1 MIQIYVIKIEIEI
14 PSVLV
19 LTSTQQYDIKMSEKF
34 SLKWNDFKSTVS
46 NSFGILREEKDFFDV
61 TLVSDDERQIPAH
74 KLVLSACSDFFK
86 SILRNNSHS
95 HPLLYLSGIHSTNL
109 SLILDYIYQGEVQ
122 IYQEHLDSFLEVA
135 QKLKIEG
142 LITGTEDTSDVKQ
155 DYEDLN
161 NTEVIFTAQDTEDSE
176 YDEKKVVGV
185 RRKNQ
190 PRAERTVA
198 VTLNDYSEADEAIR
212 ENLGREDGVF
222 YCKVCNYRSNLKTNL
237 TRHIETHIEG
247 LSYSCSVCHKT
258 FRSRNSLNV
267 HKANYHKF

>member
-1 MIQIYVIKIEIEI
+1 
-14 PSVLV
+14 
-19 LTSTQQYDIKMSEKF
+19 MSEKF

-135 QKLKIEG
+135 QKLRIEG
-142 LITGTEDTSDVKQ
+142 LITSPDDDEEISDIKHEAPVEKSQKPKVTTQDIEVFGSDEMDGEKVIRMNSRPEKGVITVATVHDNSAAED
-155 DYEDLN
+155 
-161 NTEVIFTAQDTEDSE
+161 II
-176 YDEKKVVGV
+176 
-185 RRKNQ
+185 RKNL
-190 PRAERTVA
+190 VK
-198 VTLNDYSEADEAIR
+198 
-212 ENLGREDGVF
+212 EDGC
-222 YCKVCNYRSNLKTNL
+222 YRCNVCDFSRKDKTDV

-258 FRSRNSLNV
+258 FRSRNSLQN
-267 HKANYHKF
+267 HKSIYHKF

>member
-1 MIQIYVIKIEIEI
+1 M
-14 PSVLV
+14 
-19 LTSTQQYDIKMSEKF
+19 
-34 SLKWNDFKSTVS
+34 KWNDFKTTVS

-122 IYQEHLDSFLEVA
+122 IYQEHLDTFLEVA

-142 LITGTEDTSDVKQ
+142 LITGAEENSSQHVKPEYTLDESLISREEDLYISGVETTDQNVGVKIKKQKSENTIAVSVMDNSQVEGKIQEILTKEDGLYLCNVCGYKKKDKQ
-155 DYEDLN
+155 DM
-161 NTEVIFTAQDTEDSE
+161 V
-176 YDEKKVVGV
+176 
-185 RRKNQ
+185 
-190 PRAERTVA
+190 
-198 VTLNDYSEADEAIR
+198 
-212 ENLGREDGVF
+212 
-222 YCKVCNYRSNLKTNL
+222 
-237 TRHIETHIEG
+237 RHIETHIEG
-247 LSYSCSVCHKT
+247 LSYPCSVCDKT

-267 HKANYHKF
+267 HKSTYHKI

>member
-1 MIQIYVIKIEIEI
+1 M
-14 PSVLV
+14 P
-19 LTSTQQYDIKMSEKF
+19 EKF
-34 SLKWNDFKSTVS
+34 SLKWDDFKSTVS
-46 NSFGILREEKDFFDV
+46 NSFGILREEKEFFDV

-142 LITGTEDTSDVKQ
+142 LITAADNNQTPLGKDEDI
-155 DYEDLN
+155 DLKLP
-161 NTEVIFTAQDTEDSE
+161 EVFAARDLENIESNRKEVSE
-176 YDEKKVVGV
+176 G

-190 PRAERTVA
+190 TKPERTIA
-198 VTLNDYSEADEAIR
+198 VTVNDITSVDDAIQ
-212 ENLGREDGVF
+212 EHLGKEDGVYF
-222 YCKVCNYRSNLKTNL
+222 CKVCDYSRKLKTDV
-237 TRHIETHIEG
+237 TKHIETHIEG
-247 LSYSCSVCHKT
+247 ISYNCSLCDKT
-258 FRSRNSLNV
+258 FRSRPSLYR
-267 HKANYHKF
+267 HKSKDH

>member
-1 MIQIYVIKIEIEI
+1 
-14 PSVLV
+14 
-19 LTSTQQYDIKMSEKF
+19 MSEKF

-46 NSFGILREEKDFFDV
+46 KSFGILREEKDFFDV

-142 LITGTEDTSDVKQ
+142 LTSDSSAVGQ
-155 DYEDLN
+155 EEYEDLKYTDGN
-161 NTEVIFTAQDTEDSE
+161 GIFTAQEIEAAGCD
-176 YDEKKVVGV
+176 KKEVEGLS
-185 RRKNQ
+185 RRKNL
-190 PRAERTVA
+190 PKAEKTVV
-198 VTLNDYSEADEAIR
+198 VTVNDNSAAEEAMQDH
-212 ENLGREDGVF
+212 LGREDGVY
-222 YCKVCNYRSNLKTNL
+222 YCKVCNYSNNHKTKVA
-237 TRHIETHIEG
+237 RHIETHIEG
-247 LSYSCSVCHKT
+247 LSYSCSTCDKT
-258 FRSRNSLNV
+258 FRSRNSLHT
-267 HKANYHKF
+267 HKSVYHKF

>member
-1 MIQIYVIKIEIEI
+1 
-14 PSVLV
+14 
-19 LTSTQQYDIKMSEKF
+19 MSNKL
-34 SLKWNDFKSTVS
+34 SLKWTDFKSTVS
-46 NSFGILREEKDFFDV
+46 NSFGVLREEKEFFDV

-142 LITGTEDTSDVKQ
+142 LITGAEENISQNRHIKSEETLDESLMNREEDVYISDGETDTTEETVGLKKHKLENTIAASVTDNSMVEEKIQEMMVRQ
-155 DYEDLN
+155 DGLYHCN
-161 NTEVIFTAQDTEDSE
+161 VCGYKN
-176 YDEKKVVGV
+176 K
-185 RRKNQ
+185 RK
-190 PRAERTVA
+190 P
-198 VTLNDYSEADEAIR
+198 DI
-212 ENLGREDGVF
+212 
-222 YCKVCNYRSNLKTNL
+222 

-247 LSYSCSVCHKT
+247 LSYPCNYCQKT
-258 FRSRNSLNV
+258 FRSTNSLNT
-267 HKANYHKF
+267 HISIYHTLVGLGIIIIVTLYVLYK

>member
-1 MIQIYVIKIEIEI
+1 
-14 PSVLV
+14 
-19 LTSTQQYDIKMSEKF
+19 MSEKF

-109 SLILDYIYQGEVQ
+109 TLILDYIYQGEVQ

-142 LITGTEDTSDVKQ
+142 LISATEGTETSDVKQ
-155 DYEDLN
+155 EEYEDLN
-161 NTEVIFTAQDTEDSE
+161 NTEVIYNAKDTEDSE

-190 PRAERTVA
+190 PRGERTVA
-198 VTLNDYSEADEAIR
+198 MTVNDNSAAEEAIQ
-212 ENLGREDGVF
+212 EHLGREDGGH
-222 YCKVCNYRSNLKTNL
+222 YCRVCNYRSKDKTRVTN
-237 TRHIETHIEG
+237 HIETHIEG
-247 LSYSCSVCHKT
+247 LSYSCSVCDKT

-267 HKANYHKF
+267 HKSTFHKF

>member
-1 MIQIYVIKIEIEI
+1 
-14 PSVLV
+14 
-19 LTSTQQYDIKMSEKF
+19 MSEKF
-34 SLKWNDFKSTVS
+34 SLKWNDFKTTVS
-46 NSFGILREEKDFFDV
+46 QSFGILREEKEFFDV

-142 LITGTEDTSDVKQ
+142 LITGTEDNNRHHFKTEETLDESLMNIEEDV
-155 DYEDLN
+155 YIAEDRE
-161 NTEVIFTAQDTEDSE
+161 TDTEDLGSSFIEETFGLKKEKRDNTIAVSVKDNSE
-176 YDEKKVVGV
+176 VEEKIQEMLSK
-185 RRKNQ
+185 Q
-190 PRAERTVA
+190 
-198 VTLNDYSEADEAIR
+198 
-212 ENLGREDGVF
+212 DGVF
-222 YCKVCNYRSNLKTNL
+222 HCNVCGYKNKNKKDMV
-237 TRHIETHIEG
+237 RHIETHIEG

-258 FRSRNSLNV
+258 FRSRNSLKT
-267 HKANYHKF
+267 HKAIYHKFKV

>member
-1 MIQIYVIKIEIEI
+1 
-14 PSVLV
+14 
-19 LTSTQQYDIKMSEKF
+19 MSEKF
-34 SLKWNDFKSTVS
+34 SLKWNDFKTTVS

-142 LITGTEDTSDVKQ
+142 LNTADEDTKTFDVKPEE
-155 DYEDLN
+155 YEDLDN
-161 NTEVIFTAQDTEDSE
+161 TAQDIEDSE
-176 YDEKKVVGV
+176 YDDNKVGEV
-185 RRKNQ
+185 RRKSK
-190 PRAERTVA
+190 PRPERTVA
-198 VTLNDYSEADEAIR
+198 VTVKDNSAAEETIQKY
-212 ENLGREDGVF
+212 LGREDGVY
-222 YCKVCNYRSNLKTNL
+222 YCKVCNYYGKTKQFV
-237 TRHIETHIEG
+237 TKHIETHIEG
-247 LSYSCSVCHKT
+247 LSYSCTVCHKT
-258 FRSRNSLNV
+258 FRSKNSLGN
-267 HKANYHKF
+267 HKSIYHKF

>member
-1 MIQIYVIKIEIEI
+1 
-14 PSVLV
+14 
-19 LTSTQQYDIKMSEKF
+19 MSEKF

-142 LITGTEDTSDVKQ
+142 LITAAEGKKTSDVKQ
-155 DYEDLN
+155 EEYEEYEDLN
-161 NTEVIFTAQDTEDSE
+161 NTEVLFTAQDTEDSE

-185 RRKNQ
+185 RRENQ
-190 PRAERTVA
+190 PRGERTIA
-198 VTLNDYSEADEAIR
+198 VTVNDNSAAEEAIQ
-212 ENLGREDGVF
+212 EHLGREDGGH
-222 YCKVCNYRSNLKTNL
+222 YCKVCNYRSNNKTKV
-237 TRHIETHIEG
+237 TKHIETHIEG
-247 LSYSCSVCHKT
+247 LSYSCSDCNKT

-267 HKANYHKF
+267 HKTTYHKF

>member
-1 MIQIYVIKIEIEI
+1 M
-14 PSVLV
+14 
-19 LTSTQQYDIKMSEKF
+19 
-34 SLKWNDFKSTVS
+34 KWNDFKSTVS
-46 NSFGILREEKDFFDV
+46 KSFGILREEKDFFDV

-142 LITGTEDTSDVKQ
+142 LITGAEDNRHHFKTEETLDESLMNIEEDVYIAEDRETDTEDLGSSFIETVGVKKQKTENTIAVSVKDNSEVEEKIQEILVKQ
-155 DYEDLN
+155 DGVYHCN
-161 NTEVIFTAQDTEDSE
+161 VCGYKNKCKRDT
-176 YDEKKVVGV
+176 
-185 RRKNQ
+185 
-190 PRAERTVA
+190 
-198 VTLNDYSEADEAIR
+198 I
-212 ENLGREDGVF
+212 
-222 YCKVCNYRSNLKTNL
+222 
-237 TRHIETHIEG
+237 RHIETHIEG

-258 FRSRNSLNV
+258 FRSRNSLNK
-267 HKANYHKF
+267 HKSIYHKF

>member
-1 MIQIYVIKIEIEI
+1 
-14 PSVLV
+14 
-19 LTSTQQYDIKMSEKF
+19 MSEKF

-135 QKLKIEG
+135 QKMKIEG
-142 LITGTEDTSDVKQ
+142 LITAETSKTSDVKHKE
-155 DYEDLN
+155 YEDPN
-161 NTEVIFTAQDTEDSE
+161 NTEVIFAAQDIETTE
-176 YDEKKVVGV
+176 YDEEKVGGV
-185 RRKNQ
+185 RGKNHL
-190 PRAERTVA
+190 RVERTVA
-198 VTLNDYSEADEAIR
+198 VTVNDNSAAEETIR
-212 ENLGREDGVF
+212 EHLYREDGLYF
-222 YCKVCNYRSNLKTNL
+222 CKVCSYRSNHKTKVTN
-237 TRHIETHIEG
+237 HIETHIEG

-258 FRSRNSLNV
+258 FRSRDSLRK
-267 HKANYHKF
+267 HKSIHRRTD

>member
-1 MIQIYVIKIEIEI
+1 
-14 PSVLV
+14 
-19 LTSTQQYDIKMSEKF
+19 MSEKF
-34 SLKWNDFKSTVS
+34 CLKWNDFQSTVS
-46 NSFGILREEKDFFDV
+46 KSFGILREEKDFFDV

-142 LITGTEDTSDVKQ
+142 LITADNDEDPNIK
-155 DYEDLN
+155 YEGRYENSPKTKVDAHDI
-161 NTEVIFTAQDTEDSE
+161 EAFGS
-176 YDEKKVVGV
+176 DEKVESEVSYFSKPE
-185 RRKNQ
+185 KLI
-190 PRAERTVA
+190 A
-198 VTLNDYSEADEAIR
+198 VTAHDNSAAEETIQ
-212 ENLGREDGVF
+212 ENLVKEDGG
-222 YCKVCNYRSNLKTNL
+222 YHCKICNFSRKKKIDV

-247 LSYSCSVCHKT
+247 LSYSCPVCDKI
-258 FRSRNSLNV
+258 FRSRNSLKTHQSV
-267 HKANYHKF
+267 YHKSTSHKF